1 MYQPEDG
8 KPLSNQPPSATTTGF
23 PVSVNNN
30 TSAAYSGATTSMYA
44 PPSATITGFPVNFN
58 SSTSTAYSGA
68 TTTDYAPPPSKPLVE
83 WSTNLCN
90 CCSNVEICCLTFWCP
105 CITFG
110 RVAEIIDKG
119 STSCGYSGTLYT
131 LISLVLGCCCL
142 YSCCYRSK
150 MREQYGLKGNDCTD
164 CMIHCC
170 CETCALCQEYRELHN
185 RGFNMVIG
193 WHRNVEQQTRGIAM
207 STTAPAVVSGMY
219 R

>member
-83 WSTNLCN
+83 WSTNLC
-90 CCSNVEICCLTFWCP
+90 CLTFWCP

-119 STSCGYSGTLYT
+119 STW
-131 LISLVLGCCCL
+131 CCCL